1 MLPDKQQ
8 SAVSGLP
15 KRASIQTGPQAD
27 NVGAIWNPF
36 STDRS
41 EPLLP
46 MSFELHSQPSLSV
59 TDLNREAKRLLE
71 SHFDWVWVEGEIGN
85 FTAASSGHW
94 YFSLKDA
101 DAQVRCAMFRR
112 ANSRAK
118 NRPNQGDSVRIRAK
132 VSLYEGRGEFQLICE
147 HLEPAG
153 AGALQLAFERLK
165 KQLSEEGLFAADAK
179 KAVPND
185 AANVGVI
192 TSATGAALQDILT
205 VLERRSPHTRV
216 FVFPVAVQGD
226 GAADQIAAA
235 ITQADQMASSG
246 KLPLDVLIVGRGGG
260 SLEDLW
266 AFNEEVV
273 ARALFAATV
282 PTVSAVGHEIDFSI
296 ADLVAD
302 ARAATP
308 SAAAELISTDQT
320 ELLLHLDN
328 LREALSRSMRRR
340 LRGLKEEFVSLSK
353 RVRHPGY
360 ALNQQQKTLQ
370 SLSGALQRAVERQ
383 VSYRRAQTLQ
393 LSTRLGTQHPRQR
406 LARYRLQTQ
415 QLKQQLQQRVQQRLR
430 DIRSEVTHQEKLL
443 ASLGPEQTLN
453 RGYAIVTGENGA
465 VIRGATQAKAGDA
478 LRVKLGSGALATQVT
493 GHPED

>member
-1 MLPDKQQ
+1 
-8 SAVSGLP
+8 
-15 KRASIQTGPQAD
+15 
-27 NVGAIWNPF
+27 
-36 STDRS
+36 
-41 EPLLP
+41 
-46 MSFELHSQPSLSV
+46 MSFESHSPPSLSV
-59 TDLNREAKRLLE
+59 SDLNREAKRLLE

-112 ANSRAK
+112 ANSRVKA
-118 NRPNQGDSVRIRAK
+118 RPNQGDSVRIRAK

-165 KQLSEEGLFAADAK
+165 KQLSEEGLFAADTK
-179 KAVPND
+179 RPIPDD
-185 AANVGVI
+185 AANVGVV

-216 FVFPVAVQGD
+216 YVFPVPVQGD
-226 GAADQIAAA
+226 GAAEQIAAA
-235 ITQADQMASSG
+235 IHQADRMVTSG

-273 ARALFAATV
+273 ARALYAARV

-308 SAAAELISTDQT
+308 SAAAELISTDQN

-328 LREALSRSMRRR
+328 LREGLDRSLWRHLKGLNEKFLS
-340 LRGLKEEFVSLSK
+340 LKN
-353 RVRHPGY
+353 RVRHPGH
-360 ALNQQQKTLQ
+360 ALSQQRKTLM
-370 SLSGALQRAVERQ
+370 SLWGSLQRATERQ
-383 VSYRRAQTLQ
+383 INFRKTDTHQ
-393 LSTRLGTQHPRQR
+393 LTTRLQIQRPQQR
-406 LARYRLQTQ
+406 LARHQTQ
-415 QLKQQLQQRVQQRLR
+415 AQQLSRQLQQRMRQRLR
-430 DIRSEVTHQEKLL
+430 DIRSEITHQEKLL
-443 ASLGPEQTLN
+443 VSLGPEQTLN

-465 VIRGATQAKAGDA
+465 VIRRAAQAKTGDA
-478 LRVKLGSGALATQVT
+478 LRVKLGSGALATTVT

>member
-1 MLPDKQQ
+1 
-8 SAVSGLP
+8 
-15 KRASIQTGPQAD
+15 
-27 NVGAIWNPF
+27 
-36 STDRS
+36 
-41 EPLLP
+41 
-46 MSFELHSQPSLSV
+46 MSFESHSPPSLSV
-59 TDLNREAKRLLE
+59 SDLNREAKRLLE

-112 ANSRAK
+112 ANARVK
-118 NRPNQGDSVRIRAK
+118 IRPNQGDSVRIRAK

-165 KQLSEEGLFAADAK
+165 KQLSDEGLFAADAK
-179 KAVPND
+179 RPIPDD
-185 AANVGVI
+185 AAAVGVI

-205 VLERRSPHTRV
+205 VLERRSPHTRIY
-216 FVFPVAVQGD
+216 VFPVPVQGD
-226 GAADQIAAA
+226 GAAEQIAAA
-235 ITQADQMASSG
+235 IRQADRMANSG

-273 ARALFAATV
+273 ARALYAATV

-308 SAAAELISTDQT
+308 SAAAELISTDQN
-320 ELLLHLDN
+320 ELLLQLDT
-328 LREALSRSMRRR
+328 LREALDRSLWRH
-340 LRGLKEEFVSLSK
+340 LRGLNEKILSLKK
-353 RVRHPGY
+353 RVRHPGH
-360 ALNQQQKTLQ
+360 ALSQQRKTLI
-370 SLSGALQRAVERQ
+370 SLSSALQRAADRQ
-383 VSYRRAQTLQ
+383 INLRKTQTLQ
-393 LSTRLGTQHPRQR
+393 LTTRLNTQHPKQR
-406 LARYRLQTQ
+406 LAGHQMQAQ
-415 QLKQQLQQRVQQRLR
+415 QLSRQLQQRMLQRLR
-430 DIRSEVTHQEKLL
+430 DIRSEVTHQVKLL

-453 RGYAIVTGENGA
+453 RGYAIVTGKSGA
-465 VIRGATQAKAGDA
+465 VIRRATQAKAGDA
-478 LRVKLGSGALATQVT
+478 LRVKLGSGALATKVT

>member
-1 MLPDKQQ
+1 
-8 SAVSGLP
+8 
-15 KRASIQTGPQAD
+15 
-27 NVGAIWNPF
+27 
-36 STDRS
+36 
-41 EPLLP
+41 
-46 MSFELHSQPSLSV
+46 MSFESHNPPSLSV
-59 TDLNREAKRLLE
+59 SDLNREAKRLLE

-112 ANSRAK
+112 ANSRVK
-118 NRPNQGDSVRIRAK
+118 IRPNQGDSVRIRAK

-165 KQLSEEGLFAADAK
+165 KQLADEGLFAPDTK
-179 KAVPND
+179 RPIPND
-185 AANVGVI
+185 AGTVGVI

-216 FVFPVAVQGD
+216 YVFPVPVQGE
-226 GAADQIAAA
+226 GAAEQIAAA
-235 ITQADQMASSG
+235 IHQADHMASSG

-273 ARALFAATV
+273 ARAIYAATV

-308 SAAAELISTDQT
+308 SAAAELISTDQN
-320 ELLLHLDN
+320 ELLMHLDV
-328 LREALSRSMRRR
+328 LRDALGRSLRRR
-340 LRGLKEEFVSLSK
+340 FKRLNEQLVSLRK
-353 RVRHPGY
+353 RVRHPGH
-360 ALNQQQKTLQ
+360 ALSQQRN
-370 SLSGALQRAVERQ
+370 SLMGLSNNLQRATERQ
-383 VSYRRAQTLQ
+383 VTNRKAQARQ
-393 LSTRLGTQHPRQR
+393 LGIRLANQHPRQR
-406 LARYRLQTQ
+406 LARHQLQAQ
-415 QLKQQLQQRVQQRLR
+415 QLSQQLQQRIRQRLR
-430 DIRSEVTHQEKLL
+430 DMRSAVTHQEKLL
-443 ASLGPEQTLN
+443 ASLGPEQTLS
-453 RGYAIVTGENGA
+453 RGYAIVTGENGS
-465 VIRGATQAKAGDA
+465 VIRRATQAKTGDA
-478 LRVKLGSGALATQVT
+478 LRVKLGSGALTAAVT

>member
-1 MLPDKQQ
+1 
-8 SAVSGLP
+8 
-15 KRASIQTGPQAD
+15 
-27 NVGAIWNPF
+27 
-36 STDRS
+36 
-41 EPLLP
+41 
-46 MSFELHSQPSLSV
+46 MSFESHTPPSLSV
-59 TDLNREAKRLLE
+59 SDLNREAKRLLE

-112 ANSRAK
+112 ANSRVK
-118 NRPNQGDSVRIRAK
+118 TRPNQGDSVRIQAK

-165 KQLSEEGLFAADAK
+165 KQLADEGLFGADAK
-179 KAVPND
+179 RPIPND
-185 AANVGVI
+185 AVTVGVI

-216 FVFPVAVQGD
+216 YVFPVPVQGD
-226 GAADQIAAA
+226 GAAEQIADA
-235 ITQADQMASSG
+235 IHQADHMASSG

-273 ARALFAATV
+273 ARAIYAATV

-308 SAAAELISTDQT
+308 SAAAELISTDQN
-320 ELLLHLDN
+320 ELLLHLD
-328 LREALSRSMRRR
+328 S
-340 LRGLKEEFVSLSK
+340 LRGALGRSNINCKLK
-353 RVRHPGY
+353 P
-360 ALNQQQKTLQ
+360 
-370 SLSGALQRAVERQ
+370 ER
-383 VSYRRAQTLQ
+383 
-393 LSTRLGTQHPRQR
+393 P
-406 LARYRLQTQ
+406 
-415 QLKQQLQQRVQQRLR
+415 
-430 DIRSEVTHQEKLL
+430 
-443 ASLGPEQTLN
+443 
-453 RGYAIVTGENGA
+453 
-465 VIRGATQAKAGDA
+465 
-478 LRVKLGSGALATQVT
+478 
-493 GHPED
+493 

>member
-1 MLPDKQQ
+1 
-8 SAVSGLP
+8 
-15 KRASIQTGPQAD
+15 
-27 NVGAIWNPF
+27 
-36 STDRS
+36 
-41 EPLLP
+41 
-46 MSFELHSQPSLSV
+46 MSYESPSPPSLSV
-59 TDLNREAKRLLE
+59 SDLNREAKRLLE

-112 ANSRAK
+112 ANSRVK
-118 NRPNQGDSVRIRAK
+118 IRPTQGDSVRIRAK

-165 KQLSEEGLFAADAK
+165 KQLSDEGLFAADAK
-179 KAVPND
+179 RPIPDD
-185 AANVGVI
+185 AARVGVV

-216 FVFPVAVQGD
+216 YVFPVPVQGD

-235 ITQADQMASSG
+235 IHQADRLASSG

-308 SAAAELISTDQT
+308 SAAAELISTDQN

-328 LREALSRSMRRR
+328 LREALDRSLWRH
-340 LRGLKEEFVSLSK
+340 LKGLNEKFLSLKK

-360 ALNQQQKTLQ
+360 ALSQQRKTLI
-370 SLSGALQRAVERQ
+370 SLSSALQRAVERQ
-383 VSYRRAQTLQ
+383 INLRKTQTLQ
-393 LSTRLGTQHPRQR
+393 LTTRLNTRHPKQR
-406 LARYRLQTQ
+406 LAGHQMQAQ
-415 QLKQQLQQRVQQRLR
+415 QLNRQLQQRMRQRLK
-430 DIRSEVTHQEKLL
+430 DIRSEVTHQKKLL
-443 ASLGPEQTLN
+443 VSLGPEQTLN

-465 VIRGATQAKAGDA
+465 VIRRATQANAGDA
-478 LRVKLGSGALATQVT
+478 LRVKLGSGALATTVT

>member
-1 MLPDKQQ
+1 
-8 SAVSGLP
+8 
-15 KRASIQTGPQAD
+15 
-27 NVGAIWNPF
+27 
-36 STDRS
+36 
-41 EPLLP
+41 
-46 MSFELHSQPSLSV
+46 MSYESHNQPSLSV
-59 TDLNREAKRLLE
+59 SDLNREAKRLLE

-85 FTAASSGHW
+85 FTSASSGHW

-112 ANSRAK
+112 ANSRVK
-118 NRPNQGDSVRIRAK
+118 IRPNQGDSVRIRAK

-165 KQLSEEGLFAADAK
+165 KQLSDEGLFSADAK
-179 KAVPND
+179 RPIPDD
-185 AANVGVI
+185 AGAVGVI

-216 FVFPVAVQGD
+216 FVFPVSVQGD
-226 GAADQIAAA
+226 GAAEQIAAA
-235 ITQADQMASSG
+235 IAQADHMTNSG

-273 ARALFAATV
+273 ARALYTATL

-302 ARAATP
+302 VRAATP
-308 SAAAELISTDQT
+308 SAAAELISADQT

-328 LREALSRSMRRR
+328 LREAVNRSLRRR
-340 LRGLKEEFVSLSK
+340 LTGLNEEFVSLSK

-360 ALNQQQKTLQ
+360 ALSQQRKALA
-370 SLSGALQRAVERQ
+370 SLSGSLQRATERQ
-383 VSYRRAQTLQ
+383 ISVRRAQTLQ
-393 LSTRLGTQHPRQR
+393 LSTRLGTQHPQQR
-406 LARYRLQTQ
+406 LAQYQVQTR
-415 QLKQQLQQRVQQRLR
+415 QLKQQLQQRVQQRLK
-430 DIRSEVTHQEKLL
+430 DIRSEVIHQEKLL

-453 RGYAIVTGENGA
+453 RGYAIVTGENGS
-465 VIRGATQAKAGDA
+465 VIRSATQAKKGDA
-478 LRVKLGSGALATQVT
+478 LQLKLGSGSLATTVT
-493 GHPED
+493 GQAED

>member
-1 MLPDKQQ
+1 
-8 SAVSGLP
+8 
-15 KRASIQTGPQAD
+15 
-27 NVGAIWNPF
+27 
-36 STDRS
+36 
-41 EPLLP
+41 
-46 MSFELHSQPSLSV
+46 MSFESHTPPSLSV
-59 TDLNREAKRLLE
+59 SDLNREAKRLLE

-112 ANSRAK
+112 ANSRVK
-118 NRPNQGDSVRIRAK
+118 IRPNQGDSVRIRAK

-165 KQLSEEGLFAADAK
+165 KQLSDEGLFAADAK
-179 KAVPND
+179 RPIPND
-185 AANVGVI
+185 AVTVGVI

-216 FVFPVAVQGD
+216 YVFPVPVQGD
-226 GAADQIAAA
+226 GAAEQIADA
-235 ITQADQMASSG
+235 IHQADHMASSG

-273 ARALFAATV
+273 ARAIYAATV

-308 SAAAELISTDQT
+308 SAAAELISTDQN
-320 ELLLHLDN
+320 ELLLHLD
-328 LREALSRSMRRR
+328 S
-340 LRGLKEEFVSLSK
+340 LRGALGRSLRRQFKSLNEQVVLLRK
-353 RVRHPGY
+353 RVRHPGH
-360 ALNQQQKTLQ
+360 ALRQQRNTLMG
-370 SLSGALQRAVERQ
+370 LSNNLQRATERH
-383 VSYRRAQTLQ
+383 VTNRKAQARQ
-393 LSTRLGTQHPRQR
+393 LGIRLANQHPRQR
-406 LARYRLQTQ
+406 LVRHQLQAQ
-415 QLKQQLQQRVQQRLR
+415 QLSQQLQQRIRQRLR
-430 DIRSEVTHQEKLL
+430 DMRSAVTHQEKLL
-443 ASLGPEQTLN
+443 ASLGPEQTLS
-453 RGYAIVTGENGA
+453 RGYAIVTGENGS
-465 VIRGATQAKAGDA
+465 VIRRATQAKTGDA
-478 LRVKLGSGALATQVT
+478 LRVKLGLGALTTTVT

>member
-1 MLPDKQQ
+1 MSLE
-8 SAVSGLP
+8 SH
-15 KRASIQTGPQAD
+15 
-27 NVGAIWNPF
+27 NP
-36 STDRS
+36 
-41 EPLLP
+41 
-46 MSFELHSQPSLSV
+46 PSLSV
-59 TDLNREAKRLLE
+59 SDLNREAKRLLE

-112 ANSRAK
+112 ANSRVK
-118 NRPNQGDSVRIRAK
+118 IRPNQGDSVRIRAK

-165 KQLSEEGLFAADAK
+165 KQLADEGLFGADAK
-179 KAVPND
+179 RPIPND
-185 AANVGVI
+185 AVTVGVI

-216 FVFPVAVQGD
+216 YVFPVPVQGD
-226 GAADQIAAA
+226 GAAEQIADA
-235 ITQADQMASSG
+235 IHQADHMASSG

-273 ARALFAATV
+273 ARAIYAATV

-308 SAAAELISTDQT
+308 SAAAELISTDQN
-320 ELLLHLDN
+320 ELLLHLDS
-328 LREALSRSMRRR
+328 LRDALGRSLRRQFKSLNEQVVL
-340 LRGLKEEFVSLSK
+340 LRK
-353 RVRHPGY
+353 RVRHPGH
-360 ALNQQQKTLQ
+360 ALRQQRNTLMG
-370 SLSGALQRAVERQ
+370 LSNNLQRATERH
-383 VSYRRAQTLQ
+383 VTNRKAQARQ
-393 LSTRLGTQHPRQR
+393 LGIRLANQHPRQR
-406 LARYRLQTQ
+406 LVRHQLQAQ
-415 QLKQQLQQRVQQRLR
+415 QLSQQLQQRIRQRLR
-430 DIRSEVTHQEKLL
+430 DMRSAVTHQEKLL
-443 ASLGPEQTLN
+443 ASLGPEQTLS
-453 RGYAIVTGENGA
+453 RGYAIVTGENGS
-465 VIRGATQAKAGDA
+465 VIRRATQAKTGDA
-478 LRVKLGSGALATQVT
+478 LRVKLGLGALTTTVT

>member
-1 MLPDKQQ
+1 
-8 SAVSGLP
+8 
-15 KRASIQTGPQAD
+15 
-27 NVGAIWNPF
+27 
-36 STDRS
+36 
-41 EPLLP
+41 
-46 MSFELHSQPSLSV
+46 MSFESHTPPSLSV
-59 TDLNREAKRLLE
+59 SDLNREAKRLLE

-112 ANSRAK
+112 ANSRVK
-118 NRPNQGDSVRIRAK
+118 TRPNQGDSVRIQAK

-165 KQLSEEGLFAADAK
+165 KQLADEGLFGADAK
-179 KAVPND
+179 RPIPND
-185 AANVGVI
+185 AVTVGVI

-216 FVFPVAVQGD
+216 YVFPVPVQGD
-226 GAADQIAAA
+226 GAAEQIADA
-235 ITQADQMASSG
+235 IHQADHMASSG

-273 ARALFAATV
+273 ARAIYAATV

-308 SAAAELISTDQT
+308 SAAAELISTDQN
-320 ELLLHLDN
+320 ELLLHLD
-328 LREALSRSMRRR
+328 S
-340 LRGLKEEFVSLSK
+340 LRGALGRSLRRQFKSLNEQVVLLRK
-353 RVRHPGY
+353 RVRHPGH
-360 ALNQQQKTLQ
+360 ALRQQRNTLMG
-370 SLSGALQRAVERQ
+370 LSNNLQRATERH
-383 VSYRRAQTLQ
+383 VTSRKAQARQ
-393 LSTRLGTQHPRQR
+393 LGIRLANQHPRQR
-406 LARYRLQTQ
+406 LVRHQLQAQ
-415 QLKQQLQQRVQQRLR
+415 QLSQQLQQRIRQRLR
-430 DIRSEVTHQEKLL
+430 DMRSAVTHQEKLL
-443 ASLGPEQTLN
+443 ASLGPEQTLS
-453 RGYAIVTGENGA
+453 RGYAIVTGENGS
-465 VIRGATQAKAGDA
+465 VIRRATQAKTGDA
-478 LRVKLGSGALATQVT
+478 LRVKLGLGALTTTVT

>member
-1 MLPDKQQ
+1 
-8 SAVSGLP
+8 
-15 KRASIQTGPQAD
+15 
-27 NVGAIWNPF
+27 
-36 STDRS
+36 
-41 EPLLP
+41 
-46 MSFELHSQPSLSV
+46 MSFESHSPPSLSV
-59 TDLNREAKRLLE
+59 SDLNREAKRLLE

-112 ANSRAK
+112 ANARVK
-118 NRPNQGDSVRIRAK
+118 IRPNQGDSVRIRAK

-165 KQLSEEGLFAADAK
+165 KQLSDEGLFAADAK
-179 KAVPND
+179 RPIPDD
-185 AANVGVI
+185 AAAVGVI

-205 VLERRSPHTRV
+205 VLERRSPHTRIY
-216 FVFPVAVQGD
+216 VFPVPVQGD
-226 GAADQIAAA
+226 GAAEQIAAA
-235 ITQADQMASSG
+235 IHQADRMANSG

-273 ARALFAATV
+273 ARALYAATV

-308 SAAAELISTDQT
+308 SAAAELISTDQN
-320 ELLLHLDN
+320 ELLLQLDT
-328 LREALSRSMRRR
+328 LREALDRSLWRH
-340 LRGLKEEFVSLSK
+340 LRGLNEKILSLKK
-353 RVRHPGY
+353 RVRHPGH
-360 ALNQQQKTLQ
+360 ALSQQRKTLI
-370 SLSGALQRAVERQ
+370 SLSSALQRAAERQ
-383 VSYRRAQTLQ
+383 INLRKTQTLQ
-393 LSTRLGTQHPRQR
+393 LTTRLNTQHPKQR
-406 LARYRLQTQ
+406 LAGHQMQAQ
-415 QLKQQLQQRVQQRLR
+415 QLSRQLQQRMLQRLR
-430 DIRSEVTHQEKLL
+430 DIRSEVTHQVKLL

-453 RGYAIVTGENGA
+453 RGYAIVTGKSGA
-465 VIRGATQAKAGDA
+465 VIRRATQAKAGDA
-478 LRVKLGSGALATQVT
+478 LRVKLGSGALATTVT

>member
-1 MLPDKQQ
+1 
-8 SAVSGLP
+8 
-15 KRASIQTGPQAD
+15 
-27 NVGAIWNPF
+27 
-36 STDRS
+36 
-41 EPLLP
+41 
-46 MSFELHSQPSLSV
+46 MSYESHSPPSLSV
-59 TDLNREAKRLLE
+59 SDLNREAKRLLE

-112 ANSRAK
+112 TNSRVK
-118 NRPNQGDSVRIRAK
+118 VRPNQGESVRIRAK

-153 AGALQLAFERLK
+153 AGALQQAFERLK
-165 KQLSEEGLFAADAK
+165 KKLSDEGLFAANAK
-179 KAVPND
+179 RPIPDD
-185 AANVGVI
+185 AARVGVI
-192 TSATGAALQDILT
+192 TSATSAALQDILT
-205 VLERRSPHTRV
+205 VLERRSPHTRAY
-216 FVFPVAVQGD
+216 VFPVPVQGD
-226 GAADQIAAA
+226 GAAEQIAAA
-235 ITQADQMASSG
+235 IHQADHLANHG

-320 ELLLHLDN
+320 ETLLHLDS
-328 LREALSRSMRRR
+328 LQEALGRSLQRQFKS
-340 LRGLKEEFVSLSK
+340 LNEQLVSLRK
-353 RVRHPGY
+353 RVRHPGH
-360 ALNQQQKTLQ
+360 ALSQQRNTLM
-370 SLSGALQRAVERQ
+370 SLVINLQRATERHIG
-383 VSYRRAQTLQ
+383 YRKSAVGQ
-393 LSTRLGTQHPRQR
+393 LRTRLATQHPRQR
-406 LARYRLQTQ
+406 LARHQVHAQ
-415 QLKQQLQQRVQQRLR
+415 QLDQQLRLRIGQRLR
-430 DIRSEVTHQEKLL
+430 DMQSEVTHQQKLL

-453 RGYAIVTGENGA
+453 RGYAIVTGESGA
-465 VIRGATQAKAGDA
+465 VIRRATQAKTGDA
-478 LRVKLGSGALATQVT
+478 LVVKLGLGALATTVT

>member
-1 MLPDKQQ
+1 
-8 SAVSGLP
+8 
-15 KRASIQTGPQAD
+15 
-27 NVGAIWNPF
+27 
-36 STDRS
+36 
-41 EPLLP
+41 
-46 MSFELHSQPSLSV
+46 MSFESHSPPSLSV
-59 TDLNREAKRLLE
+59 SDLNREAKRLLE

-112 ANSRAK
+112 ANARVK
-118 NRPNQGDSVRIRAK
+118 IRPNQGDSVRIRAK

-165 KQLSEEGLFAADAK
+165 KQLSDEGLFAADAK
-179 KAVPND
+179 RPIPDD
-185 AANVGVI
+185 AAAVGVI

-205 VLERRSPHTRV
+205 VLERRSPHTRIY
-216 FVFPVAVQGD
+216 VFPVPVQGD
-226 GAADQIAAA
+226 GAAEQIAAA
-235 ITQADQMASSG
+235 IRQADRMANSG

-273 ARALFAATV
+273 ARALYAATV

-308 SAAAELISTDQT
+308 SAAAELISTDQN
-320 ELLLHLDN
+320 ELLLQLDT
-328 LREALSRSMRRR
+328 LREALDRSLWRH
-340 LRGLKEEFVSLSK
+340 LRGLNEKILSLKK
-353 RVRHPGY
+353 RVRHPGH
-360 ALNQQQKTLQ
+360 ALSQQRKTLI
-370 SLSGALQRAVERQ
+370 SLSSALQRAADRQ
-383 VSYRRAQTLQ
+383 INLRKTQTLQ
-393 LSTRLGTQHPRQR
+393 LTTRLNTQHPKQR
-406 LARYRLQTQ
+406 LAGHQMQAQ
-415 QLKQQLQQRVQQRLR
+415 QLSRQLQQRMLQRLR
-430 DIRSEVTHQEKLL
+430 DIRSEVTHQVKLL

-453 RGYAIVTGENGA
+453 RGYAIVTGKSGA
-465 VIRGATQAKAGDA
+465 VIRRATQAKAGDA
-478 LRVKLGSGALATQVT
+478 LRVKLGSGALATTVT